1 MAASGACRLPAWTC
15 ESPRLDRTKT
25 SHSGHTERSAVEPA
39 ETGYPLVKLAETGTS
54 AAELVRTEISS
65 PLVEPEPVEPESL
78 VELAE
83 AEGSGLAV
91 FSGSV
96 TGATGLCSVTGRS
109 PGNSGLP

>member
-25 SHSGHTERSAVEPA
+25 SHSGQTLRSLVELAETA
-39 ETGYPLVKLAETGTS
+39 ETGYPPVEPVETGTS
-54 AAELVRTEISS
+54 AVELVRTEISS
-65 PLVEPEPVEPESL
+65 PLVEPESV
-78 VELAE
+78 VELA

-96 TGATGLCSVTGRS
+96 TGATGLCSVTGPS
-109 PGNSGLP
+109 PG